1 MSCLHILLLN
11 AFSQAHPNSVPL
23 GIAAEMGHKQ
33 TVERL
38 LKEQVDINHQDEVRN
53 IIMLY
58 NAYALQ
64 FNSTIHNMSL
74 QDFLIVTNVYLFVK
88 ILSIK

>member
-1 MSCLHILLLN
+1 VELSRMLSYCYSDVSYLHTLPLN

-38 LKEQVDINHQDEVRN
+38 LKEQVDINHQDEVRR
-53 IIMLY
+53 
-58 NAYALQ
+58 
-64 FNSTIHNMSL
+64 
-74 QDFLIVTNVYLFVK
+74 
-88 ILSIK
+88 